1 MKDTLK
7 MGLRSLVYRRKQYTS
22 LMLVCM
28 FGVGIS
34 LFCLFLVDGMLES
47 LENKARIYYGG
58 NYLFQG
64 GTKTDYDQT
73 TPEENLDC
81 LHTIFPEDT
90 LYSKRFFLSASNSA
104 FYYEGVGVRMRVIQG
119 VDFSAEKTLFKTLNY
134 RNGNVEDMAGTN
146 GILLSAPI
154 ADMLEINV
162 GDELTLMLKTKK
174 NVLNTVPLVVK
185 GIFQD
190 SSLFGMYTSYVD
202 IDCLKNAYGY
212 PSEWCNRICINVPDS
227 EDEGADYY
235 QAELEKYFTM
245 YPQVEDKQL
254 FYDHRSELEFP
265 NYALIKLSANLQDVQ
280 ILIDAMKIISSL
292 VIVIL
297 VIIIVAG
304 VSSSFR
310 VIAMKRI
317 NEIGIYKAIGMKRTG
332 VLYMLLTESALL
344 VTSGCIAGFLLSLVL
359 SGGIRLFNFSFI
371 PAFDI
376 FLNNGSLTPLINGWY
391 VILLS
396 AAVIVTTLLA
406 VLFSVRKS
414 VTVTPCEALTTN
426 E

>member
-58 NYLFQG
+58 DYLFQG
-64 GTKTDYDQT
+64 GGWEYEQSN
-73 TPEENLDC
+73 PEENCDILK
-81 LHTIFPEDT
+81 TVFPKDT
-90 LYSKRFFLSASNSA
+90 VISKRLHFDAADSNFF
-104 FYYEGVGVRMRVIQG
+104 FEGVGVRMRVIQG
-119 VDFSAEKTLFKTLNY
+119 VDFSVESDFFSSLNY
-134 RNGNVEDMAGTN
+134 RDGNASEMAGSN

-154 ADMLEINV
+154 ADMLEVSV
-162 GDELTLMLKTKK
+162 GDEITFMLNTRW
-174 NVLNTVPLVVK
+174 NSLNTVPLVVK

-190 SSLFGMYTSYVD
+190 SSLFGMYTAYMD
-202 IDCLKNAYGY
+202 IDCLKAAYGY
-212 PSEWCNRICINVPDS
+212 PSNWCNRICITVPSD
-227 EDEGADYY
+227 EDMGADYY

-245 YPQVEDKQL
+245 YPQVDDKQL
-254 FYDHRSELEFP
+254 FYDHRAELEFP

-280 ILIDAMKIISSL
+280 ILIDAMKLISSL
-292 VIVIL
+292 VILIL

-317 NEIGIYKAIGMKRTG
+317 NEIGIYKAIGMKRQG
-332 VLYMLLTESALL
+332 VLSMLLTESSLL
-344 VTSGCIAGFLLSLVL
+344 VTSGCIAGFLFSLLL
-359 SGGIRLFNFSFI
+359 SGIIRIFNFSFI

-376 FLNNGSLTPLINGWY
+376 FLNNGSLTPIVNGWY
-391 VILLS
+391 VLILS
-396 AAVIVTTLLA
+396 AAVIVTTLVA

-414 VTVTPCEALTTN
+414 VTVTPCEALSVN